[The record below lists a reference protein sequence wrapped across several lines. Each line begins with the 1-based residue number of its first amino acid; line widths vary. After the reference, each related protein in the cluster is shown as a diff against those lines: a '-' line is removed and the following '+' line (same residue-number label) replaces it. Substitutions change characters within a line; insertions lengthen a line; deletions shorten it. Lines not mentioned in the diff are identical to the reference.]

1 MSKVLRSIRP
11 FQHMVRPSVARE
23 IGPIFCIFCGQLVP
37 QRSREEDP
45 RGRLKR
51 YCSRSCK
58 SKQARVLSQQRK
70 EARRERAVE
79 LLVSRPTLEERRKKP
94 LDWWVSQ
101 AHQVS
106 GRCQVC
112 EGPIEGMYIPPTVET
127 QGECAVVA
135 HCRVCGRERM
145 LLAGRNQVP
154 YEENG

>member
-11 FQHMVRPSVARE
+11 FQHMVRPAVARSL
-23 IGPIFCIFCGQLVP
+23 GPVTCLFCEQIVP
-37 QRSREEDP
+37 QRPPEEDP

-51 YCSRSCK
+51 YCDRICQNR
-58 SKQARVLSQQRK
+58 QAKKLS
-70 EARRERAVE
+70 RERKLARDERKVE
-79 LLVSRPTLEERRKKP
+79 LLVSRPTPEERRKKP